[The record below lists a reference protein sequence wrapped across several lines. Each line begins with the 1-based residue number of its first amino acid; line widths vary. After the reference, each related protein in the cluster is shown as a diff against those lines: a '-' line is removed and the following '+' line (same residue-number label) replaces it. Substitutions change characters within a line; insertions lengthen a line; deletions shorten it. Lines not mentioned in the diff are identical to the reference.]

1 MKILTICAA
10 MWMLCG
16 TIFAAPPVAGKNFSV
31 SLLAYQW
38 KKDGVNIVGATS
50 ASYTIDSAKKTDA
63 GNYTVTVS
71 NSAGSV
77 TSSAAKLTVN
87 LKKPTI
93 STQPKS
99 QTVTEGN
106 DVTFTVTAN
115 GSELSYQWYKDGNLI
130 NGATSA
136 SYKIT
141 NVIPDYAG
149 NYTVRVSNS
158 VGSVTSSAAKLT
170 VNLKKPTISTQ
181 PKSQTVTE
189 GNDVTFTVTAN
200 GSELS
205 YQWYKDGNLING
217 ATSASYKITNVM
229 PSHAGSYTVTVNNS
243 AGRATSSAAV
253 LTVKLKMPVIT
264 IQPTNLTVLKG
275 SSATF
280 TVQANGT
287 DMSYQWYKDGNPIS
301 GATKTSYTIGSVSEN
316 SVGSYTVTV
325 SNSTG
330 SVTSETAVLT
340 LKKDEVSVQREVSVI
355 GNKAT
360 VTLTISNAPK
370 GYFGSLEENWQSKIL
385 TFSGISND
393 GTAAETENGMKVSWS
408 GFDMSGNYQF
418 PGTLT
423 YTATVPEGT
432 STTVTLSGQ
441 LVITTS
447 NGAVSADIAVQNVT
461 FTAAPSAPVITA
473 QPQSQ
478 TVSEGGSVTFSVTAT
493 GSAPLLYQWMKDGA
507 VISGAIGSSYTIG
520 SVKASDAGSY
530 MVIIMNSQ
538 GSAMSS
544 PAVLTLAQE
553 GAPELK
559 LEPAGSGKWKITFT
573 GTLQESTDM
582 KTWKN
587 VSGTQGGTYTFT
599 PASGKKFFRAAK

>member
-1 MKILTICAA
+1 M
-10 MWMLCG
+10 
-16 TIFAAPPVAGKNFSV
+16 
-31 SLLAYQW
+31 
-38 KKDGVNIVGATS
+38 NIVGATS

-115 GSELSYQWYKDGNLI
+115 GSELSYQWYMDGSPI

-136 SYKIT
+136 SYKLT
-141 NVIPDYAG
+141 NVRPSYAG
-149 NYTVRVSNS
+149 NYTVKVSNS
-158 VGSVTSSAAKLT
+158 AGSVTSSAAKLT

-189 GNDVTFTVTAN
+189 GDYVTLTVTAS

-217 ATSASYKITNVM
+217 ATSASYKITNVI

-243 AGRATSSAAV
+243 AGRVTSSAAV

-264 IQPTNLTVLKG
+264 MQPTNLTVLKG

-408 GFDMSGNYQF
+408 GFDMGGNYQF

-432 STTVTLSGQ
+432 SATVTLSGQ

-507 VISGAIGSSYTIG
+507 VISGATGSSYTIG
-520 SVKASDAGSY
+520 SVKPSDAGTY
-530 MVIIMNSQ
+530 VVMIMNAQ
-538 GSAMSS
+538 GAVMSS
-544 PAVLTLAQE
+544 PATLTLAQQ

-559 LEPAGSGKWKITFT
+559 LEPAGTGKWKITFT
-573 GTLQESTDM
+573 GTLQESTDT

-587 VSGTQGGTYTFT
+587 VSGTQGGTYTFS

>member
-1 MKILTICAA
+1 
-10 MWMLCG
+10 G

-77 TSSAAKLTVN
+77 TSSATKLTVN

-99 QTVTEGN
+99 QTVTEGDN
-106 DVTFTVTAN
+106 VTLTVTAS

-141 NVIPDYAG
+141 NVI
-149 NYTVRVSNS
+149 
-158 VGSVTSSAAKLT
+158 
-170 VNLKKPTISTQ
+170 
-181 PKSQTVTE
+181 
-189 GNDVTFTVTAN
+189 
-200 GSELS
+200 
-205 YQWYKDGNLING
+205 
-217 ATSASYKITNVM
+217 

-301 GATKTSYTIGSVSEN
+301 GATKTSYTIDSVSEN

-393 GTAAETENGMKVSWS
+393 GTAAETENGMKISWS
-408 GFDMSGNYQF
+408 GFDMGGNYQF

-432 STTVTLSGQ
+432 SATVTLSGQ

-520 SVKASDAGSY
+520 SVKPSDAGTY
-530 MVIIMNSQ
+530 VVMIMNAQ
-538 GSAMSS
+538 GAVMSS
-544 PAVLTLAQE
+544 PATLTLAQQ

-559 LEPAGSGKWKITFT
+559 LEPAGTGKWKITFT

-587 VSGTQGGTYTFT
+587 VSGTQGGTYTFS

>member
-1 MKILTICAA
+1 MKMMKILTICAA

-71 NSAGSV
+71 NSA
-77 TSSAAKLTVN
+77 
-87 LKKPTI
+87 
-93 STQPKS
+93 
-99 QTVTEGN
+99 
-106 DVTFTVTAN
+106 
-115 GSELSYQWYKDGNLI
+115 
-130 NGATSA
+130 
-136 SYKIT
+136 
-141 NVIPDYAG
+141 
-149 NYTVRVSNS
+149 
-158 VGSVTSSAAKLT
+158 GSVTSSAAKLT

-301 GATKTSYTIGSVSEN
+301 GATKTSYTIDSVSEN

-393 GTAAETENGMKVSWS
+393 GTAAETENGMKISWS
-408 GFDMSGNYQF
+408 GFDMGGNYQF

-423 YTATVPEGT
+423 YTASVPEGT
-432 STTVTLSGQ
+432 SATVALSGQ
-441 LVITTS
+441 LMITTS

-473 QPQSQ
+473 QPKSQ
-478 TVSEGGSVTFSVTAT
+478 TVSEDGSVTFSVTAT

-507 VISGAIGSSYTIG
+507 PISGATGSSYTIG
-520 SVKASDAGSY
+520 SVKPSDAGTY
-530 MVIIMNSQ
+530 VVMIMNAQ
-538 GSAMSS
+538 GAVMSS
-544 PAVLTLAQE
+544 PATLTLAQE

-587 VSGTQGGTYTFT
+587 VSGTQGGTYTFS